1 MFGQNGKTN
10 NKCHCH
16 LLQQHA
22 PLETR
27 GPITT
32 LLDAKWT
39 PSGLSAHL
47 PFIII
52 NAKRGTGPLWRGTY
66 WETHSRAGPLRVHSG
81 PLGSPPIGEI
91 DASSPLESTWV
102 HFVKKLMKKLSW
114 NHFEPVFHSLQIWES
129 TTFQRATK
137 FINCKRTV

>member
-52 NAKRGTGPLWRGTY
+52 NAKRGTGPLWRDTY
-66 WETHSRAGPLRVHSG
+66 VETHSRAGPLRVHSG

-102 HFVKKLMKKLSW
+102 PSFRGNGVKVVRNTPPCNVIACNEQDKDFS
-114 NHFEPVFHSLQIWES
+114 
-129 TTFQRATK
+129 
-137 FINCKRTV
+137 FISRRLPGLV